1 MGRGLEVRNLSVEVG
16 GRVALRGV
24 DLEVGE
30 GSVVA
35 VEGPTGSGK
44 TTLLKAVTGLLQTLY
59 RGRRVEGYVRVLG
72 LEPVDA
78 LHRGIVAYV
87 PQDPYSFFLG
97 TTPAEEASL
106 AGIDV
111 GELRRCSGVD
121 HRQSFVELSDGQ
133 LYRVLLCLALLSG
146 AKLLA
151 LDEPTSHVD
160 PWGLRE
166 VMSSL
171 REYAEE
177 FGAVVLVA
185 DHRPEV
191 VEPYSD
197 RVLRLG
203 PVEAPCRLQEVIP
216 SGDGEVVASLR
227 EASVGYGS
235 RVAAEGVTLE
245 VRRGGGLALLGRN
258 GAGKTTV
265 LRALAGL
272 LKVSGAR
279 YVSRGSRVFVVPQ
292 SPLYWFQGGTVEEEL
307 KTFSRGS
314 CGDVVE
320 LLGIG
325 GLLSRSTYSL
335 SVGESRLVSLALA
348 LASGADVVV
357 LDEPTLGLDCD
368 GRRRV
373 ARALARVAEEGG
385 SVVVATHD
393 PVFAEVFEEVYLV
406 EGGRLRPT

>member
-1 MGRGLEVRNLSVEVG
+1 MGRCLEVHDLSVEVG
-16 GRVALRGV
+16 GRVVLGGV
-24 DLEVGE
+24 GLEVDE

-35 VEGPTGSGK
+35 IEGPTGSGK
-44 TTLLKAVTGLLQTLY
+44 TTLLKTVTGLLQVLY
-59 RGRRVEGYVRVLG
+59 RGRRVEGYARVLD
-72 LEPVDA
+72 LEPAEA
-78 LHRGIVAYV
+78 LWRGLVAYV

-106 AGIDV
+106 AGIGV

-121 HRQSFVELSDGQ
+121 PGRSFAKLSDGQ

-160 PWGLRE
+160 PWSMKG
-166 VMSSL
+166 VMDSL
-171 REYAEE
+171 REYVEE
-177 FGAVVLVA
+177 YGAVALVV
-185 DHRPEV
+185 DHRSEV
-191 VEPYSD
+191 IEPYSD
-197 RVLRLG
+197 VVLRLG
-203 PVEAPCRLQEVIP
+203 PVESPCKLSEVVP
-216 SGDGEVVASLR
+216 SGSGEILTSLR

-235 RVAAEGVTLE
+235 MVVVKEVTLE

-272 LKVSGAR
+272 LKTSGAR
-279 YVSRGSRVFVVPQ
+279 YVCRGSRVFIVPQ

-307 KTFSRGS
+307 KTFSRS
-314 CGDVVE
+314 SYGDLVE

-325 GLLSRSTYSL
+325 SLLDRSTYSL

-348 LASGADVVV
+348 LASKADVVIV
-357 LDEPTLGLDCD
+357 DEPTLGLDCW

-373 ARALARVAEEGG
+373 IRALARVAESGG

-406 EGGRLRPT
+406 EGGELRPT